1 MDLTAIRSR
10 LAGSEGRLYW
20 RSLGELADT
29 PEFREYL
36 HREFPAQ
43 ASEWNDPKGRR
54 DFLKLMSASLA
65 LAGIGACTKQPT
77 EAIIP
82 YVRQPE
88 DVVPGRPLFFA
99 SAIVHRGYAHPVLV
113 ESHMGRPTKIEG
125 NPDHPASLGAADSLT
140 QAALLDLYDPDRAKT
155 VTYRGEVRSWSNF
168 LTAAQGALT
177 SQKSR
182 QGAGLR
188 FLTGPITSPS
198 LAELMATVLRD
209 YPQAKWH
216 QFDPAGMQG
225 ATRVERH
232 TASGLSLRQGGRHR
246 RTRRRLH
253 WIRAGERPLSARLR
267 RPAADHR
274 RAQGDEPPLFNREH
288 AHAHRRQGR
297 SSSGC
302 EGIRGRN
309 HRARAG
315 RRLIGIAPSPRRAR
329 RSPVPQPRAPSPD
342 TADSAKWVSAIAKDL
357 NAHRGRSLILPGEYQ
372 PAAVHQLARAMNT
385 ALGNIDATVTYA
397 ASVEAMPVDRHA
409 SLAELTTAMDG
420 GQVEVLVILGGNPVF
435 TAPADLKFAERLS
448 KVGLVTYLG
457 THVDE
462 TAHLAHWSLPA
473 AHALESWGDARA
485 FDGTVT
491 LMQPLVAPLYEG
503 RSAHEVLALFTA
515 RGIAAACRS

>member
-1 MDLTAIRSR
+1 MR
-10 LAGSEGRLYW
+10 LAPGCPVILAGHRTGAIFLRIDAGPVAISSASEGRCCRTREAGSRALARLLRRE
-20 RSLGELADT
+20 RSLGRGQEVAPRPHSSAIGDGSWRDPGVIQVEEGRL
-29 PEFREYL
+29 REAARRL
-36 HREFPAQ
+36 G
-43 ASEWNDPKGRR
+43 ASTDNDPDSPRFSGRP
-54 DFLKLMSASLA
+54 MPPASAGWA
-65 LAGIGACTKQPT
+65 
-77 EAIIP
+77 
-82 YVRQPE
+82 Y
-88 DVVPGRPLFFA
+88 PLFFA

-125 NPDHPASLGAADSLT
+125 NPDHPASLGAADSFT

-225 ATRVERH
+225 RPGRAPH
-232 TASGLSLRQGGRHR
+232 ASRLSLRQGGRHR

-297 SSSGC
+297 SSSVC
-302 EGIRGRN
+302 EGIRGGAIRG
-309 HRARAG
+309 RAG
-315 RRLIGIAPSPRRAR
+315 GGNRIAPSPRRAR
-329 RSPVPQPRAPSPD
+329 RSPVPSPEPLAPTRGLSEVGVRHCQGFERASRPIV
-342 TADSAKWVSAIAKDL
+342 DSSRVSIS
-357 NAHRGRSLILPGEYQ
+357 RRPFTSLR
-372 PAAVHQLARAMNT
+372 VR
-385 ALGNIDATVTYA
+385 
-397 ASVEAMPVDRHA
+397 
-409 SLAELTTAMDG
+409 
-420 GQVEVLVILGGNPVF
+420 
-435 TAPADLKFAERLS
+435 
-448 KVGLVTYLG
+448 
-457 THVDE
+457 
-462 TAHLAHWSLPA
+462 
-473 AHALESWGDARA
+473 
-485 FDGTVT
+485 
-491 LMQPLVAPLYEG
+491 
-503 RSAHEVLALFTA
+503 
-515 RGIAAACRS
+515 